1 MNALRLL
8 FASLMFVSCCTTGA
22 DEPSDREILELEA
35 RGFMDR
41 YLAVYNRRFGHPE
54 RGAKFREELGELV
67 TMPLM
72 IAPPMTKPRVPAS
85 VSAFTKNFE
94 AFVNMLD
101 SKKVMR
107 LEWQRVQL
115 QILTPNKILAN
126 NVGHGLNAAGEVVY
140 ETVSLY
146 LLVRDEGDWK
156 IALFSPYD
164 VKNS

>member
-1 MNALRLL
+1 M
-8 FASLMFVSCCTTGA
+8 
-22 DEPSDREILELEA
+22 
-35 RGFMDR
+35 
-41 YLAVYNRRFGHPE
+41 
-54 RGAKFREELGELV
+54 
-67 TMPLM
+67 
-72 IAPPMTKPRVPAS
+72 
-85 VSAFTKNFE
+85 SAFTKNFE